1 MDELHGASLHSNPLE
16 KGSPSALFS
25 HAECVYTLFMQLRL
39 LLVVF
44 GVLFPSVS
52 NAADSSPRELLTALN
67 ALAIDSEHVY
77 TVSTKD
83 RVELRKADTVLA
95 FQDGKIAFFQSFE
108 GRVTGFVFSGV
119 GHVVALPRDPVEKQQ
134 VARFLGAPVLDEQFL
149 SAYVRFTDSTEEE
162 LLHELERAGL
172 APAVDEQFAA
182 LWGNSLDRLNPSHSL
197 RILIEKYSNP
207 PAPFFHAGIDGVLT
221 GPLDILLDGMQNDNF
236 SLGQPR
242 TIGKTT
248 YYDLWSCNR
257 MPGSTPF
264 SMNIDAIRYRIDT
277 TIHPDNSLEASASI
291 EFRAAAGSQQ
301 FLGVQ
306 LSRAL
311 KISAVTGDGGEA
323 LPFFQN
329 EGLTQQEINSRGQ
342 DSLIVF
348 LPKPP
353 AQGGT
358 FTLHFRY
365 SGNVIEDAGN
375 SVLFVGARESW
386 YPHYGDTA
394 EFAFYDLTFHWPKR
408 LRLVATGTKSAE
420 REEGDSRVATWKTEI
435 PVPEAGF
442 NLGEYASSSLSSENR
457 TIEVYANRQLEE
469 FLRARLSATPPP
481 EDASRYPSTMRPQLG
496 NDLPS
501 LPPSPASF
509 LKQLAREID
518 SSIRFYEL
526 YSGPFPFRNLGVSQI
541 PGAFGQG
548 WPGLLYLST
557 FSYLTDEAQYRA
569 GLSTT
574 GRAFFTD
581 LVPFHEVAH
590 QWWGNVVGWSS
601 YEDQWID
608 EAIAEYLALEFAD
621 SQKNQDHPLNT
632 WLAHYRKRLTTKME
646 GEDRVPAD
654 IGPVIAGRRLI
665 SSRSPDAYS
674 VVVYA
679 KGAWIMHMLRE
690 MLRQPGAASGKDP
703 DARFIALLHTL
714 VSKYARKALTTA
726 DLEREV
732 EAVMTP
738 RMALEGGHSMEW
750 FFDEYVRGTGIP
762 HYKVQFTSHSSEK
775 GFQIRGKLLQDGVP
789 RSFIAPVPIYAT
801 TTPGRTIF
809 LGTVIATGDETNF
822 TFTSAVQPHK
832 LLIDPHMTLLCIP
845 E

>member
-1 MDELHGASLHSNPLE
+1 MR
-16 KGSPSALFS
+16 
-25 HAECVYTLFMQLRL
+25 LRL

-44 GVLFPSVS
+44 GVLFPSLCV
-52 NAADSSPRELLTALN
+52 AADSSPRELLAALN
-67 ALAIDSEHVY
+67 ALAIDSQHVY
-77 TVSTKD
+77 TVTAKD
-83 RVELRKADTVLA
+83 RVELRKSDTVLA

-108 GRVTGFVFSGV
+108 GRVTGFVFSGI
-119 GHVVALPRDPVEKQQ
+119 GHIVALPRDPVEKQQ

-149 SAYVRFTDSTEEE
+149 SAYVRFTDGTEQD
-162 LLHELERAGL
+162 LLHELQRAGL
-172 APAVDEQFAA
+172 TPAVDEQFAG
-182 LWGNSLDRLNPSHSL
+182 LWGANLDRLNPSHSL
-197 RILIEKYSNP
+197 RILVEKYSNP

-221 GPLDILLDGMQNDNF
+221 GPLDILVDNMQDENF

-242 TIGKTT
+242 TVGKVT
-248 YYDLWSCNR
+248 YYDVWSSYR
-257 MPGSTPF
+257 MPDSTGF
-264 SMNIDAIRYRIDT
+264 SMGMDAIRYTIDT
-277 TIHPDNSLEASASI
+277 TIHPDHSMEASASI
-291 EFRAAAGSQQ
+291 EFRAAAGAQQ

-311 KISAVTGDGGEA
+311 KITSITGDNGEA

-342 DSLIVF
+342 DSLLVF
-348 LPKPP
+348 FPRPP
-353 AQGGT
+353 APGKT
-358 FTLHFRY
+358 FTVHFHY

-386 YPHYGDTA
+386 YPHYGDSA

-420 REEGDSRVATWKTEI
+420 HEDGDWRVATWKTEI
-435 PVPEAGF
+435 PVPQAGF
-442 NLGEYASSSLSSENR
+442 NLGEYASSSLASENHA
-457 TIEVYANRQLEE
+457 IDVYANKQLEE
-469 FLRARLSATPPP
+469 FLRSRLAKPAYSD
-481 EDASRYPSTMRPQLG
+481 DASRHTSIAHPQMG
-496 NDLPS
+496 DDLPV
-501 LPPSPASF
+501 LPPSPAGL

-518 SSIRFYEL
+518 SSIHFYET

-557 FSYLTDEAQYRA
+557 FSFLPDEAQYRA
-569 GLSTT
+569 GLSST

-581 LVPFHEVAH
+581 VVPFHEVAH

-601 YEDQWID
+601 YQDQWID
-608 EAIAEYLALEFAD
+608 EAISEYLALQFAD
-621 SQKNQDHPLNT
+621 SQKNQDHPLNS
-632 WLAHYRKRLTTKME
+632 WLTHYRKRLTTKAE
-646 GEDRVPAD
+646 GEDRIPAE

-665 SSRSPDAYS
+665 SSRSPDAYN
-674 VVVYA
+674 VVIYA
-679 KGAWIMHMLRE
+679 KGTWILHMLRE
-690 MLRQPGAASGKDP
+690 MLRQPAANGKDP
-703 DARFIALLHTL
+703 DARFMGLLHTL

-726 DLEREV
+726 DLQREV
-732 EAVMTP
+732 ESVMTP

-762 HYKVQFTSHSSEK
+762 HYKVQFTSRSSEK
-775 GFQIRGKLLQDGVP
+775 GFQIRGKLMQDGVP

-801 TTPGRTIF
+801 TAIPGRTIY
-809 LGTVIATGDETNF
+809 LGTVVATGEETTF
-822 TFTSAVQPHK
+822 TFISSVQPHK
-832 LLIDPHMTLLCIP
+832 LVIDPHMTLLCIP

>member
-1 MDELHGASLHSNPLE
+1 MR
-16 KGSPSALFS
+16 
-25 HAECVYTLFMQLRL
+25 LRL

-44 GVLFPSVS
+44 WCLFPSLCR
-52 NAADSSPRELLTALN
+52 AADSSPRELLTALN
-67 ALAIDSEHVY
+67 ALAIDSQHVY

-108 GRVTGFVFSGV
+108 GRITGFVFSGV

-149 SAYVRFTDSTEEE
+149 SAYVRFTDGTDQE
-162 LLHELERAGL
+162 LLRELQRAGL
-172 APAVDEQFAA
+172 TPAVDEQFAS
-182 LWGNSLDRLNPSHSL
+182 LWWASLDHLNPSHSL

-207 PAPFFHAGIDGVLT
+207 PAAFFHAGIDGVLT
-221 GPLDILLDGMQNDNF
+221 GPLDILLDGMQNENF
-236 SLGQPR
+236 TLGQPR
-242 TIGKTT
+242 TVGKAT
-248 YYDLWSCNR
+248 YYDVWSSYR
-257 MPGSTPF
+257 MPDSVVFRMG
-264 SMNIDAIRYRIDT
+264 IDATHYRIDT
-277 TIHPDNSLEASASI
+277 AIHPDNSLEASASI
-291 EFRAAAGSQQ
+291 EFRASEGSQQ

-311 KISAVTGDGGEA
+311 KIAVVTGDDGEA

-342 DSLIVF
+342 DALIVF

-353 AQGGT
+353 APGST

-365 SGNVIEDAGN
+365 NGNVIEDAGN

-386 YPHYGDTA
+386 YPHYGDA
-394 EFAFYDLTFHWPKR
+394 SEFALYDLTFHWPKR
-408 LRLVATGTKSAE
+408 LRLVATGSKSAE
-420 REEGDSRVATWKTEI
+420 REEGDSRAATWKTEI

-442 NLGEYASSSLSSENR
+442 NLGEYASSSLPSENR
-457 TIEVYANRQLEE
+457 TIDVYANKQLEE
-469 FLRARLSATPPP
+469 ILRARLSAVTPP
-481 EDASRYPSTMRPQLG
+481 EDASRHTFISKPPMER
-496 NDLPS
+496 DLPA
-501 LPPSPASF
+501 LPPSPAGF

-541 PGAFGQG
+541 PGTFGQG

-557 FSYLTDEAQYRA
+557 YSFLPDEAQYRA
-569 GLSTT
+569 GLNPT

-581 LVPFHEVAH
+581 VVPFHEVAH

-608 EAIAEYLALEFAD
+608 ESISEYLAQLFAD
-621 SQKNQDHPLNT
+621 SQKNQDHSLNT
-632 WLAHYRKRLTTKME
+632 WLAHYRKRLTTKAE
-646 GEDRVPAD
+646 GEDRVPSD
-654 IGPVIAGRRLI
+654 IGPVIIGRRLI
-665 SSRSPDAYS
+665 SSRSPDAYN

-679 KGAWIMHMLRE
+679 KGTWIMHMLRE
-690 MLRQPGAASGKDP
+690 MLRQSNATNGKDP
-703 DARFIALLHTL
+703 DTRFIALLHTL

-726 DLEREV
+726 DLQREV

-738 RMALEGGHSMEW
+738 RMDLEGGRSMEW

-762 HYKVQFTSHSSEK
+762 HYKVQFTSRSSEK

-801 TTPGRTIF
+801 TTLGRTIL
-809 LGTVIATGDETNF
+809 LGTVVATGEETSF
-822 TFTSAVQPHK
+822 TFTSAAQPHK
-832 LLIDPHMTLLCIP
+832 LLIDPHMTLLCIQ

>member
-1 MDELHGASLHSNPLE
+1 MFPN
-16 KGSPSALFS
+16 
-25 HAECVYTLFMQLRL
+25 AECVYTLFMRLRL
-39 LLVVF
+39 LLVAF
-44 GVLFPSVS
+44 GVLFPSLCV
-52 NAADSSPRELLTALN
+52 AADSSPRELLTALN
-67 ALAIDSEHVY
+67 ALAIDSQHVY
-77 TVSTKD
+77 TVAAKD

-108 GRVTGFVFSGV
+108 GRITGFVFSGI

-149 SAYVRFTDSTEEE
+149 SAYVRFTDGTEQDLLRE
-162 LLHELERAGL
+162 LQRAGL

-182 LWGNSLDRLNPSHSL
+182 LWGANLDRLNPSHSL
-197 RILIEKYSNP
+197 RILFEKYSNP

-221 GPLDILLDGMQNDNF
+221 GPLDILVDNMQSENF

-242 TIGKTT
+242 TVDKLT
-248 YYDLWSCNR
+248 YYDVWSSYR
-257 MPGSTPF
+257 MPDSTSF
-264 SMNIDAIRYRIDT
+264 SLGMNAIRYTIDT
-277 TIHPDNSLEASASI
+277 TIHSDHSMEASASI
-291 EFRAAAGSQQ
+291 EFRAAAGAQQ

-311 KISAVTGDGGEA
+311 KITDVTGDNGEA
-323 LPFFQN
+323 LSFFQN

-353 AQGGT
+353 APGST
-358 FTLHFRY
+358 FTVHFHY

-375 SVLFVGARESW
+375 NVLFVGARESW
-386 YPHYGDTA
+386 YPHYGDAA

-408 LRLVATGTKSAE
+408 LRLVATGTKSVE
-420 REEGDSRVATWKTEI
+420 HEDGDWRIATWKTEI
-435 PVPEAGF
+435 PVPQAGF
-442 NLGEYASSSLSSENR
+442 NLGEYASSSLASENHA
-457 TIEVYANRQLEE
+457 IEVYANKQLEE
-469 FLRARLSATPPP
+469 FLRSRLSKPAYSD
-481 EDASRYPSTMRPQLG
+481 DASRHTSIVRPQMG
-496 NDLPS
+496 DDMPV

-518 SSIRFYEL
+518 SSIHFYEI

-557 FSYLTDEAQYRA
+557 LSFLPDEAQYRA
-569 GLSTT
+569 GLSST

-581 LVPFHEVAH
+581 VVPFHEVAH

-601 YEDQWID
+601 YRDQWID
-608 EAIAEYLALEFAD
+608 EAISEYLALQFAD
-621 SQKNQDHPLNT
+621 SQKNQDHPLNS
-632 WLAHYRKRLTTKME
+632 WLTHYRKRLTTKAE
-646 GEDRVPAD
+646 GEDRIPAE

-665 SSRSPDAYS
+665 SSRSPDAYN

-679 KGAWIMHMLRE
+679 KGTWILHMLRE
-690 MLRQPGAASGKDP
+690 MLRQPAANGKDP
-703 DARFIALLHTL
+703 DARFIGLLHTL

-726 DLEREV
+726 DLQREV
-732 EAVMTP
+732 ESVMTP

-762 HYKVQFTSHSSEK
+762 RYKVQFTSRSGEK
-775 GFQIRGKLLQDGVP
+775 GFQVRGKLMQEGVP

-801 TTPGRTIF
+801 TAIPGRTIY
-809 LGTVIATGDETNF
+809 LGTVVATGEETTFNF
-822 TFTSAVQPHK
+822 TSSVQPRK
-832 LLIDPHMTLLCIP
+832 LVIDPHMTLLCIP

>member
-1 MDELHGASLHSNPLE
+1 MRLH
-16 KGSPSALFS
+16 
-25 HAECVYTLFMQLRL
+25 L

-44 GVLFPSVS
+44 GCLFPSFCS
-52 NAADSSPRELLTALN
+52 AADSSPHELLTALN
-67 ALAIDSEHVY
+67 ALAIDSQHVY

-108 GRVTGFVFSGV
+108 GRITGFVFSGV

-149 SAYVRFTDSTEEE
+149 SAYVRFTDGTDQDLLRE
-162 LLHELERAGL
+162 LQRAGL
-172 APAVDEQFAA
+172 TPAVDEQFAS
-182 LWGNSLDRLNPSHSL
+182 LWRANLDRLNPSHSL

-221 GPLDILLDGMQNDNF
+221 GPLDILLDRMQNDNF

-242 TIGKTT
+242 TVGKAT
-248 YYDLWSCNR
+248 YYDVWSSYR
-257 MPGSTPF
+257 MADSPEF
-264 SMNIDAIRYRIDT
+264 RMDIDAIHYRIDT
-277 TIHPDNSLEASASI
+277 TIHPDNSLQASASI

-311 KISAVTGDGGEA
+311 KITAVTGDDGEA

-342 DSLIVF
+342 DTLIVF
-348 LPKPP
+348 LSKPP
-353 AQGGT
+353 APGST

-386 YPHYGDTA
+386 YPHYGDAA

-408 LRLVATGTKSAE
+408 LRLVATGTKSTE

-457 TIEVYANRQLEE
+457 TIDVYANKQLEE
-469 FLRARLSATPPP
+469 FLRSRLSAPTPQ
-481 EDASRYPSTMRPQLG
+481 EDASRHPYISKPPLDREMPV
-496 NDLPS
+496 
-501 LPPSPASF
+501 LPPSPAAF

-541 PGAFGQG
+541 PGGFGQG

-557 FSYLTDEAQYRA
+557 FSFLPDEAQSRA
-569 GLSTT
+569 GLSST

-581 LVPFHEVAH
+581 VVPFHEVAH

-608 EAIAEYLALEFAD
+608 EAIAEYLALQFAD
-621 SQKNQDHPLNT
+621 SKKTQDHPLNT
-632 WLAHYRKRLTTKME
+632 WLAHYRKRLTTKAE

-654 IGPVIAGRRLI
+654 IGPVIIGRRLI

-679 KGAWIMHMLRE
+679 KGTWIMHMLRE
-690 MLRQPGAASGKDP
+690 MLRQPGAVNGKDP
-703 DARFIALLHTL
+703 DARFIGLLHTL

-726 DLEREV
+726 DLQREV

-738 RMALEGGHSMEW
+738 RMDLEGGRSMEW

-775 GFQIRGKLLQDGVP
+775 GFQIRGKLTQNGVP

-801 TTPGRTIF
+801 AIPGRTIF
-809 LGTVIATGDETNF
+809 LGTVVATGEETSF
-822 TFTSAVQPHK
+822 TFTSAIHPHK
-832 LLIDPHMTLLCIP
+832 LLIDPHMTLLCLP

>member
-1 MDELHGASLHSNPLE
+1 MR
-16 KGSPSALFS
+16 
-25 HAECVYTLFMQLRL
+25 LRL
-39 LLVVF
+39 LLVVL
-44 GVLFPSVS
+44 GCLFPSIC

-67 ALAIDSEHVY
+67 ALAIDSQHVY

-108 GRVTGFVFSGV
+108 GRITGFVFSGV

-149 SAYVRFTDSTEEE
+149 SAYVRFTDGTDQDLLRE
-162 LLHELERAGL
+162 LQRAGL
-172 APAVDEQFAA
+172 APAVDEQFAS
-182 LWGNSLDRLNPSHSL
+182 LWWASLDRLNPSHSL
-197 RILIEKYSNP
+197 RILVDKCSNP
-207 PAPFFHAGIDGVLT
+207 AAPFFHAGLDGVLT
-221 GPLDILLDGMQNDNF
+221 GPLDILLDDMQNDNF

-242 TIGKTT
+242 TVGKAT
-248 YYDLWSCNR
+248 YYDVWSSYQV
-257 MPGSTPF
+257 PGSTPF
-264 SMNIDAIRYRIDT
+264 SISIDAIRYTIDT
-277 TIHPDNSLEASASI
+277 TIHTDNSLEASASV
-291 EFRAAAGSQQ
+291 EFRAAGSQQ

-311 KISAVTGDGGEA
+311 KITAVTDDAGDA

-329 EGLTQQEINSRGQ
+329 EGLTQEEINSRGQ

-353 AQGGT
+353 APGST
-358 FTLHFRY
+358 FKLHCRY

-386 YPHYGDTA
+386 YPHYGDA
-394 EFAFYDLTFHWPKR
+394 SEFAFYDLTFHWPKR

-420 REEGDSRVATWKTEI
+420 REEGDWRVATWRTEI

-457 TIEVYANRQLEE
+457 TIDVYANKQLEE
-469 FLRARLSATPPP
+469 FLRSRLTAPTPS
-481 EDASRYPSTMRPQLG
+481 EDSGRHSSIMRPKIG
-496 NDLPS
+496 DDIPA
-501 LPPSPASF
+501 LPPSPAAF

-541 PGAFGQG
+541 PGGFGQG

-557 FSYLTDEAQYRA
+557 FSYLPDEAQYRA
-569 GLSTT
+569 GLGPT
-574 GRAFFTD
+574 GRAFFSEV
-581 LVPFHEVAH
+581 VPFHEVAH

-601 YEDQWID
+601 YRDQWID
-608 EAIAEYLALEFAD
+608 EAMAEYLALQFAD
-621 SQKNQDHPLNT
+621 SQKSQEHPLNT
-632 WLAHYRKRLTTKME
+632 WLAHYRKRLITKAE
-646 GEDRVPAD
+646 GEDRAPVD

-679 KGAWIMHMLRE
+679 KGAWIMHMLHE
-690 MLRQPGAASGKDP
+690 MLRQPAANGKDP
-703 DARFIALLHTL
+703 DARFIRLLHTL

-726 DLEREV
+726 DLQREV

-738 RMALEGGHSMEW
+738 RMDLEGGRSMEW

-762 HYKVQFTSHSSEK
+762 HYKVQFTSRNTEK

-789 RSFIAPVPIYAT
+789 RSFIAPVPIYAST
-801 TTPGRTIF
+801 TLGRTIF
-809 LGTVIATGDETNF
+809 LGTVVATGDETNF
-822 TFTSAVQPHK
+822 TFTSAAQPHK

>member
-1 MDELHGASLHSNPLE
+1 LSH
-16 KGSPSALFS
+16 
-25 HAECVYTLFMQLRL
+25 HAECVYTLFMRLRL
-39 LLVVF
+39 LLVVL
-44 GVLFPSVS
+44 GCLFPSIC

-67 ALAIDSEHVY
+67 ALAIDSQHVY

-108 GRVTGFVFSGV
+108 GRITGFVFSGV

-149 SAYVRFTDSTEEE
+149 SAYVRFTDGTDQDLLRE
-162 LLHELERAGL
+162 LQRAGL
-172 APAVDEQFAA
+172 APAVDEQFAS
-182 LWGNSLDRLNPSHSL
+182 LWWASLDRLNPSHSL
-197 RILIEKYSNP
+197 RILVDKYSNP
-207 PAPFFHAGIDGVLT
+207 AAPFFHAGLDGVLT
-221 GPLDILLDGMQNDNF
+221 GPLDILLDDMQNDNF

-242 TIGKTT
+242 TVGKTT
-248 YYDLWSCNR
+248 YYDVWSSYQI
-257 MPGSTPF
+257 PGSTSF
-264 SMNIDAIRYRIDT
+264 SMGIDAIRYNLDT
-277 TIHPDNSLEASASI
+277 TIHLDNSLEASASV

-311 KISAVTGDGGEA
+311 KITVVTDDGGEA
-323 LPFFQN
+323 LSFFQN
-329 EGLTQQEINSRGQ
+329 EGLTQEEINSRGQ

-353 AQGGT
+353 APGST
-358 FTLHFRY
+358 FKLHFRY
-365 SGNVIEDAGN
+365 TGNVIEDAGN

-386 YPHYGDTA
+386 YPHYGDA
-394 EFAFYDLTFHWPKR
+394 SEFAFYDLTFHWPKR
-408 LRLVATGTKSAE
+408 LRLVATGTKSPE
-420 REEGDSRVATWKTEI
+420 REEGDWRVATWKTEI

-457 TIEVYANRQLEE
+457 TIDVYANKQLEE
-469 FLRARLSATPPP
+469 FLRSRLTAPTPS
-481 EDASRYPSTMRPQLG
+481 EDSSRHSSIMRPKMG
-496 NDLPS
+496 DDIPAI
-501 LPPSPASF
+501 PPNPAAF

-518 SSIRFYEL
+518 ASIRFYEL

-557 FSYLTDEAQYRA
+557 FSYLPDEAQYRA
-569 GLSTT
+569 GLGPT
-574 GRAFFTD
+574 GRAFFSD
-581 LVPFHEVAH
+581 VVPFHEVAH

-601 YEDQWID
+601 YRDQWID
-608 EAIAEYLALEFAD
+608 EAMAEYLALQFAD
-621 SQKNQDHPLNT
+621 SQKSQEHPLNT
-632 WLAHYRKRLTTKME
+632 WLAHYRKRLITKAE
-646 GEDRVPAD
+646 GEDRAPAD

-665 SSRSPDAYS
+665 SSRSPDAYN

-679 KGAWIMHMLRE
+679 KGAWVMHMLHE
-690 MLRQPGAASGKDP
+690 MLRQPAANGKDP
-703 DARFIALLHTL
+703 DARFIRLLHTL

-726 DLEREV
+726 DLQREV

-738 RMALEGGHSMEW
+738 RMDLEGGRSMEW

-762 HYKVQFTSHSSEK
+762 HYKVQFTSRKTEN

-789 RSFIAPVPIYAT
+789 RSFIAPVPLYT
-801 TTPGRTIF
+801 TTTLGRTIF
-809 LGTVIATGDETNF
+809 LGTVVATGEETNF
-822 TFTSAVQPHK
+822 TFTSAAQPHK
-832 LLIDPHMTLLCIP
+832 LLIDPHMTLLCIA

>member
-1 MDELHGASLHSNPLE
+1 M
-16 KGSPSALFS
+16 
-25 HAECVYTLFMQLRL
+25 RL
-39 LLVVF
+39 SFLLAVF
-44 GVLFPSVS
+44 GVLLPSIC

-67 ALAIDSEHVY
+67 ALAVDSQHVY

-108 GRVTGFVFSGV
+108 GRITGFVFSGI

-149 SAYVRFTDSTEEE
+149 SAYVRFTDGTDQD
-162 LLHELERAGL
+162 LLREFQRAGVT
-172 APAVDEQFAA
+172 PAVDEQFAS
-182 LWGNSLDRLNPSHSL
+182 LWWTSLDRLNPSHSL
-197 RILIEKYSNP
+197 RILVEKYSNP
-207 PAPFFHAGIDGVLT
+207 PAPFFHAGIDGVVT
-221 GPLDILLDGMQNDNF
+221 GPLDILLDDMQNENF

-242 TIGKTT
+242 AVGKTT
-248 YYDLWSCNR
+248 YYDVWSSYR
-257 MPGSTPF
+257 VPGSPSF
-264 SMNIDAIRYRIDT
+264 SMGFDAIRYSIDT

-291 EFRAAAGSQQ
+291 EFRAAVSQQ

-311 KISAVTGDGGEA
+311 KITAVTGDDGEA

-329 EGLTQQEINSRGQ
+329 EGLTQQEIDSRGQ

-348 LPKPP
+348 LSKPP
-353 AQGGT
+353 APGST
-358 FTLHFRY
+358 FKLHFRY

-386 YPHYGDTA
+386 YPHYGDAA

-408 LRLVATGTKSAE
+408 LRLVATGNKSTE
-420 REEGDSRVATWKTEI
+420 REEGDLRAATWKTEI

-442 NLGEYASSSLSSENR
+442 NLGEYASTSLPSENR
-457 TIEVYANRQLEE
+457 TIDVYANKQLEE
-469 FLRARLSATPPP
+469 YLRSRLSTPTPP
-481 EDASRYPSTMRPQLG
+481 EIASRHSSMTRPQLG
-496 NDLPS
+496 EDIPA
-501 LPPSPASF
+501 LPPSPAAF
-509 LKQLAREID
+509 LKQLARAID

-526 YSGPFPFRNLGVSQI
+526 YAGPFPFRNLGVSQI

-557 FSYLTDEAQYRA
+557 FSFLPDEAQYRA
-569 GLSTT
+569 GLSPT
-574 GRAFFTD
+574 GRAFFSD
-581 LVPFHEVAH
+581 VVPFHEVAH

-601 YEDQWID
+601 YQDQWID
-608 EAIAEYLALEFAD
+608 EAIAEYLALQFAD

-632 WLAHYRKRLTTKME
+632 WLTHYRKRLTTKAE

-679 KGAWIMHMLRE
+679 KGVWIMHMLRE
-690 MLRQPGAASGKDP
+690 MLRQPAANGKDP
-703 DARFIALLHTL
+703 DARFISLFHTL

-726 DLEREV
+726 DLQREV

-738 RMALEGGHSMEW
+738 RMDLEGGRSMEW

-762 HYKVQFTSHSSEK
+762 HYKVQFTSRNTEK
-775 GFQIRGKLLQDGVP
+775 GFQIRGKLMQDGVP
-789 RSFIAPVPIYAT
+789 RSFIAPVPIFAT
-801 TTPGRTIF
+801 TTLGRTVF
-809 LGTVIATGDETNF
+809 LGTVVATGEETSF
-822 TFTSAVQPHK
+822 TFTSAAQPHK
-832 LLIDPHMTLLCIP
+832 LQIDPHMTLLCIT

>member
-1 MDELHGASLHSNPLE
+1 M
-16 KGSPSALFS
+16 
-25 HAECVYTLFMQLRL
+25 RL
-39 LLVVF
+39 SFLLAVF
-44 GVLFPSVS
+44 GVLLPSIC

-67 ALAIDSEHVY
+67 ALAVDSQHVY

-108 GRVTGFVFSGV
+108 GRITGFVFSGI

-149 SAYVRFTDSTEEE
+149 SAYVRFTDGTDQD
-162 LLHELERAGL
+162 LLREFQRAGVT
-172 APAVDEQFAA
+172 PAVDEQFAS
-182 LWGNSLDRLNPSHSL
+182 LWWTSLDRLNPSHSL
-197 RILIEKYSNP
+197 RILVEKYSNP
-207 PAPFFHAGIDGVLT
+207 PAPFFHAGIDGVVT
-221 GPLDILLDGMQNDNF
+221 GPLDILLDDMQNENF

-242 TIGKTT
+242 AVGKTT
-248 YYDLWSCNR
+248 YYDVWSSYR
-257 MPGSTPF
+257 VPGSPSF
-264 SMNIDAIRYRIDT
+264 SMGFDAIRYSIDT

-291 EFRAAAGSQQ
+291 EFRAAVSQQ

-311 KISAVTGDGGEA
+311 KITAVTGDDGEA

-329 EGLTQQEINSRGQ
+329 EGLTQQEIDSRGQ

-348 LPKPP
+348 LSKPP
-353 AQGGT
+353 APGST
-358 FTLHFRY
+358 FKLHFRY

-386 YPHYGDTA
+386 YPHYGDAA

-408 LRLVATGTKSAE
+408 LRLVATGNKSTE
-420 REEGDSRVATWKTEI
+420 REEGDLRAATWKTEI

-442 NLGEYASSSLSSENR
+442 NLGEYASTSLPSENR
-457 TIEVYANRQLEE
+457 TIDVYANKQLEE
-469 FLRARLSATPPP
+469 YLRSRLSTPTPP
-481 EDASRYPSTMRPQLG
+481 EIASRHSSMTRPQLG
-496 NDLPS
+496 EDIPA
-501 LPPSPASF
+501 LPPSPAAF
-509 LKQLAREID
+509 LKQLARAID

-557 FSYLTDEAQYRA
+557 FSFLPDEAQYRA
-569 GLSTT
+569 GLSPT
-574 GRAFFTD
+574 GRAFFSD
-581 LVPFHEVAH
+581 VVPFHEVAH

-601 YEDQWID
+601 YQDQWID
-608 EAIAEYLALEFAD
+608 EAIAEYLALQFAD

-632 WLAHYRKRLTTKME
+632 WLTHYRKRLTTKAE

-679 KGAWIMHMLRE
+679 KGVWIMHMLRE
-690 MLRQPGAASGKDP
+690 MLRQPAANGKDP
-703 DARFIALLHTL
+703 DARFIRLFHTL
-714 VSKYARKALTTA
+714 VLKYARKALTTA
-726 DLEREV
+726 DLQREV

-738 RMALEGGHSMEW
+738 RMDLEGGRSMEW

-762 HYKVQFTSHSSEK
+762 HYKVQFTSRNTEK
-775 GFQIRGKLLQDGVP
+775 GFQIRGKLMQDGVP
-789 RSFIAPVPIYAT
+789 RSFIAPVPIFAT
-801 TTPGRTIF
+801 TTLGRTVF
-809 LGTVIATGDETNF
+809 LGTVVATGEETSF
-822 TFTSAVQPHK
+822 TFTSAAQPHK
-832 LLIDPHMTLLCIP
+832 LQIDPHMTLLCIT

>member
-1 MDELHGASLHSNPLE
+1 MR
-16 KGSPSALFS
+16 
-25 HAECVYTLFMQLRL
+25 LRL
-39 LLVVF
+39 LLVVL
-44 GVLFPSVS
+44 GCLFPSIC

-67 ALAIDSEHVY
+67 ALAIDSQHVY

-108 GRVTGFVFSGV
+108 GRITGFVFSGV

-149 SAYVRFTDSTEEE
+149 SAYVRFTDGTDQDLLRE
-162 LLHELERAGL
+162 LQRAGL
-172 APAVDEQFAA
+172 APAVDEQFAS
-182 LWGNSLDRLNPSHSL
+182 LWWASLDRLNPSHSL
-197 RILIEKYSNP
+197 RILVDKYSNP
-207 PAPFFHAGIDGVLT
+207 AAPFFHAGLDGVLT
-221 GPLDILLDGMQNDNF
+221 GPLDILLDDMQNDNF

-242 TIGKTT
+242 TVGKAT
-248 YYDLWSCNR
+248 YYDVWSSYQI
-257 MPGSTPF
+257 PGSTPF
-264 SMNIDAIRYRIDT
+264 SMGIDAIRYNLDT
-277 TIHPDNSLEASASI
+277 TIHLDNSLEASASV

-311 KISAVTGDGGEA
+311 KITAVTDDGGDT

-329 EGLTQQEINSRGQ
+329 EGLTQEEINSRGQ

-353 AQGGT
+353 APGST
-358 FTLHFRY
+358 FKLHFRY
-365 SGNVIEDAGN
+365 TGNVIEDAGN

-386 YPHYGDTA
+386 YPHYGDA
-394 EFAFYDLTFHWPKR
+394 SEFAFYDLTFHWPKR

-420 REEGDSRVATWKTEI
+420 REEGDWRVATWKTEI

-457 TIEVYANRQLEE
+457 TIDVYANKQLEE
-469 FLRARLSATPPP
+469 FLRSRLTAPTPS
-481 EDASRYPSTMRPQLG
+481 EDASRHSSIMRPKMG
-496 NDLPS
+496 DDIPT
-501 LPPSPASF
+501 LPPNPAAF

-557 FSYLTDEAQYRA
+557 FSYLPDEAQYRA
-569 GLSTT
+569 GLGPT
-574 GRAFFTD
+574 GRAFFSD
-581 LVPFHEVAH
+581 VVPFHEVAH

-601 YEDQWID
+601 YRDQWID
-608 EAIAEYLALEFAD
+608 EAMAEYLALQFAD
-621 SQKNQDHPLNT
+621 SQKSQEHPLNT
-632 WLAHYRKRLTTKME
+632 WLAHYRKRLITKAE
-646 GEDRVPAD
+646 GEDRAPAD

-665 SSRSPDAYS
+665 SSRSPDAYN

-679 KGAWIMHMLRE
+679 KGAWVMHMLHE
-690 MLRQPGAASGKDP
+690 MLRQPAANGKDP
-703 DARFIALLHTL
+703 DARFIRLLHTL

-726 DLEREV
+726 DLQREV

-738 RMALEGGHSMEW
+738 RMDLEGGRSMEW

-762 HYKVQFTSHSSEK
+762 HYKVQFTSRNTEK
-775 GFQIRGKLLQDGVP
+775 GFQIRGKLLQGGVP
-789 RSFIAPVPIYAT
+789 RSFIAPVPLYT
-801 TTPGRTIF
+801 TTTLGRTIF
-809 LGTVIATGDETNF
+809 LGTVVATGEETNF
-822 TFTSAVQPHK
+822 TFTSAAQPHK
-832 LLIDPHMTLLCIP
+832 LLIDPHMTLLCIA

>member
-1 MDELHGASLHSNPLE
+1 M
-16 KGSPSALFS
+16 
-25 HAECVYTLFMQLRL
+25 RL
-39 LLVVF
+39 SFLLAVF
-44 GVLFPSVS
+44 GVLLPSIC

-67 ALAIDSEHVY
+67 ALAVDSQHVY

-108 GRVTGFVFSGV
+108 GRITGFVFSGI

-149 SAYVRFTDSTEEE
+149 SAYVRFTDGTDQD
-162 LLHELERAGL
+162 LLREFQRAGVT
-172 APAVDEQFAA
+172 PAVDEQFAS
-182 LWGNSLDRLNPSHSL
+182 LWWTSLDRLNPSHSL
-197 RILIEKYSNP
+197 RILVEKYSNP
-207 PAPFFHAGIDGVLT
+207 PAPFFHAGIDGVVT
-221 GPLDILLDGMQNDNF
+221 GPLDILLDDMQNENF

-242 TIGKTT
+242 AVGKTT
-248 YYDLWSCNR
+248 YYDVWSSYR
-257 MPGSTPF
+257 VPGSPSF
-264 SMNIDAIRYRIDT
+264 SMGFDAIRYSIDT

-291 EFRAAAGSQQ
+291 EFRAAVSQQ

-311 KISAVTGDGGEA
+311 KITAVTGDDGEA

-329 EGLTQQEINSRGQ
+329 EGLTQQEIDSRGQ

-348 LPKPP
+348 LSKPP
-353 AQGGT
+353 APGST
-358 FTLHFRY
+358 FKLHFRY
-365 SGNVIEDAGN
+365 GGNVIEDAGN

-386 YPHYGDTA
+386 YPHYGDAA

-408 LRLVATGTKSAE
+408 LRLVATGNKSTE
-420 REEGDSRVATWKTEI
+420 REEGDLRAATWKTEI

-442 NLGEYASSSLSSENR
+442 NLGEYASTSLPSENR
-457 TIEVYANRQLEE
+457 TIDVYANKQLEE
-469 FLRARLSATPPP
+469 YLRSRLSTPTPP
-481 EDASRYPSTMRPQLG
+481 EIASRHSSMTRPQLG
-496 NDLPS
+496 EDIPA
-501 LPPSPASF
+501 LPPSPAAF
-509 LKQLAREID
+509 LKQLARAID

-526 YSGPFPFRNLGVSQI
+526 YAGPFPFRNLGVSQI

-557 FSYLTDEAQYRA
+557 FSFLPDEAQYRA
-569 GLSTT
+569 GLSPT
-574 GRAFFTD
+574 GRAFFSD
-581 LVPFHEVAH
+581 VVPFHEVAH

-601 YEDQWID
+601 YQDQWID
-608 EAIAEYLALEFAD
+608 EAIAEYLALQFAD

-632 WLAHYRKRLTTKME
+632 WLTHYRKRLTTKAE

-679 KGAWIMHMLRE
+679 KGVWIMHMLRE
-690 MLRQPGAASGKDP
+690 MLRQPAANGKDP
-703 DARFIALLHTL
+703 DARFIRLFHTL
-714 VSKYARKALTTA
+714 VLKYARKALTTA
-726 DLEREV
+726 DLQREV

-738 RMALEGGHSMEW
+738 RMDLEGGRSMEW

-762 HYKVQFTSHSSEK
+762 HYKVQFTSRNTEK
-775 GFQIRGKLLQDGVP
+775 GFQIRGRLMQDGVP
-789 RSFIAPVPIYAT
+789 RSFIAPVPIFAT
-801 TTPGRTIF
+801 TTLGRTVF
-809 LGTVIATGDETNF
+809 LGTVVATGEETSF
-822 TFTSAVQPHK
+822 TFTSALQPHK
-832 LLIDPHMTLLCIP
+832 LLIDPHMTLLCIT

>member
-1 MDELHGASLHSNPLE
+1 MRP
-16 KGSPSALFS
+16 
-25 HAECVYTLFMQLRL
+25 RL
-39 LLVVF
+39 LLAVLAC
-44 GVLFPSVS
+44 LFPCICS
-52 NAADSSPRELLTALN
+52 AADSSPRELLAALN
-67 ALAIDSEHVY
+67 ALTIDSQHVY

-95 FQDGKIAFFQSFE
+95 FQDGKIAFFQTFE
-108 GRVTGFVFSGV
+108 GRITGFVFSGV

-149 SAYVRFTDSTEEE
+149 SAYVRFTDGTEEE
-162 LLHELERAGL
+162 LLHELQRAGL
-172 APAVDEQFAA
+172 TPAVDEQFTS
-182 LWGNSLDRLNPSHSL
+182 LWGTNLNRLNPSHSL

-221 GPLDILLDGMQNDNF
+221 GPLDILLDGMLYDNF
-236 SLGQPR
+236 NLGQPR
-242 TIGKTT
+242 TVGKTT
-248 YYDLWSCNR
+248 YYDVWNLYR
-257 MPGSTPF
+257 MPGSISF
-264 SMNIDAIRYRIDT
+264 SMGIDAVHYRIDT
-277 TIHPDNSLEASASI
+277 TIHPSNSLEASASI
-291 EFRAAAGSQQ
+291 EFRATSGSQQ
-301 FLGVQ
+301 FLSVQ

-311 KISAVTGDGGEA
+311 KISAITGDNGEA

-342 DSLIVF
+342 DTLIVF
-348 LPKPP
+348 LPKRP
-353 AQGGT
+353 APAST

-386 YPHYGDTA
+386 YPHFGDA
-394 EFAFYDLTFHWPKR
+394 SEFALYDLTFRWPKR

-420 REEGDSRVATWKTEI
+420 REEGDLRVATWKTDI

-442 NLGEYASSSLSSENR
+442 NLGEYASSSLPSENR
-457 TIEVYANRQLEE
+457 TIDVYANKQLEE
-469 FLRARLSATPPP
+469 FLRSRLSAPAPQ
-481 EDASRYPSTMRPQLG
+481 EDASRHSSIARPPL
-496 NDLPS
+496 DMDIPT
-501 LPPSPASF
+501 LPPSPAGF

-518 SSIRFYEL
+518 SSIRFYEI

-557 FSYLTDEAQYRA
+557 FSFLPDEAQYRA
-569 GLSTT
+569 GLNTT

-581 LVPFHEVAH
+581 IVPFHEVAH

-601 YEDQWID
+601 YQDQWID
-608 EAIAEYLALEFAD
+608 EGIAEYLALLFAD
-621 SQKNQDHPLNT
+621 SKKNQDHPLNA
-632 WLAHYRKRLTTKME
+632 WLAHYRKRLTTKAE
-646 GEDRVPAD
+646 GEDRAPAD
-654 IGPVIAGRRLI
+654 IGPVIIGRRLI

-679 KGAWIMHMLRE
+679 KGTWIMHMLRE
-690 MLRQPGAASGKDP
+690 MLRQPSAANGKDP
-703 DARFIALLHTL
+703 DARFIGLLHTL
-714 VSKYARKALTTA
+714 VLKYARKALTTA
-726 DLEREV
+726 DLQREV
-732 EAVMTP
+732 EAIMTP

-762 HYKVQFTSHSSEK
+762 HYKVQFTSRPGEK

-789 RSFIAPVPIYAT
+789 RSFIAPVPIYAAT
-801 TTPGRTIF
+801 GLGRTIF
-809 LGTVIATGDETNF
+809 LGTVVATGEETNF
-822 TFTSAVQPHK
+822 TFTSADQPRK
-832 LLIDPHMTLLCIP
+832 LLIDPHMTLLCVL

>member
-1 MDELHGASLHSNPLE
+1 MR
-16 KGSPSALFS
+16 
-25 HAECVYTLFMQLRL
+25 LRL

-44 GVLFPSVS
+44 GLLCPSLCR
-52 NAADSSPRELLTALN
+52 AADSSPRELLTALN
-67 ALAIDSEHVY
+67 ALAIDSQHVY

-108 GRVTGFVFSGV
+108 GRITGFVFSGV

-149 SAYVRFTDSTEEE
+149 SAYVRFTDGTDQE
-162 LLHELERAGL
+162 LLRELQRAGL
-172 APAVDEQFAA
+172 TPAVDEQFAS
-182 LWGNSLDRLNPSHSL
+182 LWWASLNRLNPSHSL
-197 RILIEKYSNP
+197 RVLIEKYSNP

-221 GPLDILLDGMQNDNF
+221 GPLDILLDGMQADNF

-242 TIGKTT
+242 AVGKAT
-248 YYDLWSCNR
+248 YYDVWSSYRTPDAVAFR
-257 MPGSTPF
+257 MG
-264 SMNIDAIRYRIDT
+264 IDAIHYRIDT
-277 TIHPDNSLEASASI
+277 TIHPDNSLEATAAI

-311 KISAVTGDGGEA
+311 KISAVTGDDGEA

-342 DSLIVF
+342 DALILF

-353 AQGGT
+353 APGST

-365 SGNVIEDAGN
+365 NGNVIEDAGN

-386 YPHYGDTA
+386 YPHYGDA
-394 EFAFYDLTFHWPKR
+394 SEFALYDLTFHWPKR
-408 LRLVATGTKSAE
+408 LRLVATGAKSSE
-420 REEGDSRVATWKTEI
+420 HEEGDSRVATWKTEI

-442 NLGEYASSSLSSENR
+442 NLGEYASSSLPSENR
-457 TIEVYANRQLEE
+457 TIEVYANKQLEE
-469 FLRARLSATPPP
+469 ILRARLSAPTPQ
-481 EDASRYPSTMRPQLG
+481 EDASRHTSISNSPLG
-496 NDLPS
+496 NDLPM
-501 LPPSPASF
+501 LPPSPAGF

-541 PGAFGQG
+541 PGTFGQG

-557 FSYLTDEAQYRA
+557 YSFLPGEAQYRA

-581 LVPFHEVAH
+581 VVPFHEVAH

-608 EAIAEYLALEFAD
+608 ESISEYLAQLFAD
-621 SQKNQDHPLNT
+621 SQKNQDHSLST
-632 WLAHYRKRLTTKME
+632 WLAHYRKRLTTKAE
-646 GEDRVPAD
+646 GEDRIPSDV
-654 IGPVIAGRRLI
+654 GPVIIGRRLI
-665 SSRSPDAYS
+665 SSRSPDAYN

-679 KGAWIMHMLRE
+679 KGTWIMHMLRE
-690 MLRQPGAASGKDP
+690 MLRQPGATNGKNP

-726 DLEREV
+726 DLQREV

-738 RMALEGGHSMEW
+738 RMDLEGGRSMEW

-762 HYKVQFTSHSSEK
+762 HYKVQFTSHRSEK
-775 GFQIRGKLLQDGVP
+775 GFQIRGKLLQEGVP
-789 RSFIAPVPIYAT
+789 RSFIAPVPVYAA

-809 LGTVIATGDETNF
+809 LGTVVATGEETSF
-822 TFTSAVQPHK
+822 TFTSAAQPHK
-832 LLIDPHMTLLCIP
+832 LQIDPHMTLLCVT

>member
-1 MDELHGASLHSNPLE
+1 MR
-16 KGSPSALFS
+16 
-25 HAECVYTLFMQLRL
+25 LRL
-39 LLVVF
+39 LLVVS
-44 GVLFPSVS
+44 GCLFPLVCS
-52 NAADSSPRELLTALN
+52 ATDSSPRELLTALN
-67 ALAIDSEHVY
+67 ALAIDSQHVY
-77 TVSTKD
+77 TVATKD

-149 SAYVRFTDSTEEE
+149 SAYVRFTDGTEQE
-162 LLHELERAGL
+162 LLRELQRAGL
-172 APAVDEQFAA
+172 TPSVDEQFAA
-182 LWGNSLDRLNPSHSL
+182 LWGTSLDRLNPSHSL
-197 RILIEKYSNP
+197 RILIEKYSKP

-221 GPLDILLDGMQNDNF
+221 GPLDILLDEMQNDNF

-242 TIGKTT
+242 TVAKTT
-248 YYDLWSCNR
+248 FYDVWSSYR
-257 MPGSTPF
+257 MPGTNNF
-264 SMNIDAIRYRIDT
+264 SMGLDAIRYVLDT
-277 TIHPDNSLEASASI
+277 TIHPDNSLEAAATI
-291 EFRAAAGSQQ
+291 EFRAAPGSQQ

-306 LSRAL
+306 LSRTL
-311 KISAVTGDGGEA
+311 KITAVTADNGDP
-323 LPFFQN
+323 LPYFQN
-329 EGLTQQEINSRGQ
+329 EGLTQQEINARGQ
-342 DSLIVF
+342 DALIVF
-348 LPKPP
+348 LPRPP
-353 AQGGT
+353 APRST
-358 FTLHFRY
+358 FKLHFQY

-375 SVLFVGARESW
+375 NVLFVGARESW

-420 REEGDSRVATWKTEI
+420 REEGDSRVATWKTEL

-457 TIEVYANRQLEE
+457 TIDVYANKQLEE
-469 FLRARLSATPPP
+469 YLRSRLSAPGPSPESSRHSSILRLPPDS
-481 EDASRYPSTMRPQLG
+481 E
-496 NDLPS
+496 LPA
-501 LPPSPASF
+501 LPPSPTGF

-518 SSIRFYEL
+518 SSIRFYEI
-526 YSGPFPFRNLGVSQI
+526 YSGPFPFRTLGVSQI

-557 FSYLTDEAQYRA
+557 FSFLPDEAQYRA
-569 GLSTT
+569 GLSPT

-581 LVPFHEVAH
+581 VVPFHEVAH

-601 YEDQWID
+601 YQDQWID
-608 EAIAEYLALEFAD
+608 EAISEYLALQFAD

-632 WLAHYRKRLTTKME
+632 WLTHYRKRLITKAE
-646 GEDRVPAD
+646 GEDRAPAN

-679 KGAWIMHMLRE
+679 KGTWIMHMLRE
-690 MLRQPGAASGKDP
+690 MLRQPAGASGKDP
-703 DARFIALLHTL
+703 DARFVGLLHTL

-726 DLEREV
+726 DLQREV

-762 HYKVQFTSHSSEK
+762 HYKIQFTSHGSEK

-801 TTPGRTIF
+801 TPIPGRTIY
-809 LGTVIATGDETNF
+809 LGTVTTTGDETNF
-822 TFTSAVQPHK
+822 TFTSAIQPHK

>member
-1 MDELHGASLHSNPLE
+1 MR
-16 KGSPSALFS
+16 
-25 HAECVYTLFMQLRL
+25 LRL
-39 LLVVF
+39 LLVVS
-44 GVLFPSVS
+44 GCLFPLLCS
-52 NAADSSPRELLTALN
+52 ATDSSPRELLTALN
-67 ALAIDSEHVY
+67 ALAIDSQHVY
-77 TVSTKD
+77 TVATKD

-149 SAYVRFTDSTEEE
+149 SAYVRFTDGTEQE
-162 LLHELERAGL
+162 LRRELERAGL
-172 APAVDEQFAA
+172 TPSVDEQFAA
-182 LWGNSLDRLNPSHSL
+182 LWGTSLDRLNPSHSL
-197 RILIEKYSNP
+197 RILIEKYSKP

-221 GPLDILLDGMQNDNF
+221 GPLDILLDEMQNDNF

-242 TIGKTT
+242 TVAKTT
-248 YYDLWSCNR
+248 FYDVWSSYR
-257 MPGSTPF
+257 MPGTNNF
-264 SMNIDAIRYRIDT
+264 SMGLDAIRYVLDT
-277 TIHPDNSLEASASI
+277 TIHPDNSLEAAAAI
-291 EFRAAAGSQQ
+291 EFRAAPGSQQ

-306 LSRAL
+306 LSRTL
-311 KISAVTGDGGEA
+311 KITAVTADNGDP
-323 LPFFQN
+323 LPYFQN
-329 EGLTQQEINSRGQ
+329 EGLTQQEINARGQ
-342 DSLIVF
+342 DALIVF
-348 LPKPP
+348 LPRPP
-353 AQGGT
+353 APGST
-358 FTLHFRY
+358 FKLHFQY

-375 SVLFVGARESW
+375 NVLFVGARESW

-420 REEGDSRVATWKTEI
+420 REEGDSRVATWKTEL

-457 TIEVYANRQLEE
+457 TIDVYANKQLEE
-469 FLRARLSATPPP
+469 YLRSRLSAPGPSPESSRHSSILRLPPDS
-481 EDASRYPSTMRPQLG
+481 E
-496 NDLPS
+496 LPA
-501 LPPSPASF
+501 LPPSPTGF

-518 SSIRFYEL
+518 SSIRFYEI
-526 YSGPFPFRNLGVSQI
+526 YSGPFPFRTLGVSQI

-557 FSYLTDEAQYRA
+557 FSFLPDEAQYRA
-569 GLSTT
+569 GLSPT

-581 LVPFHEVAH
+581 VVPFHEVAH

-601 YEDQWID
+601 YQDQWID
-608 EAIAEYLALEFAD
+608 EAISEYLALQFAD

-632 WLAHYRKRLTTKME
+632 WLTHYRKRLITKAE
-646 GEDRVPAD
+646 GEDRAPAN

-679 KGAWIMHMLRE
+679 KGTWIMHMLRE
-690 MLRQPGAASGKDP
+690 MLRQPAGASGKDP
-703 DARFIALLHTL
+703 DARFVGLLHTL

-726 DLEREV
+726 DLQREV

-762 HYKVQFTSHSSEK
+762 HYKIQFTSHGSEK

-801 TTPGRTIF
+801 TPIPGRTIY
-809 LGTVIATGDETNF
+809 LGTVVTTGDETNF
-822 TFTSAVQPHK
+822 TFTSAIQPHK

>member
-1 MDELHGASLHSNPLE
+1 MR
-16 KGSPSALFS
+16 
-25 HAECVYTLFMQLRL
+25 LRL
-39 LLVVF
+39 LLVVL
-44 GVLFPSVS
+44 GCLFPSIC

-67 ALAIDSEHVY
+67 ALAIDSQHVY

-108 GRVTGFVFSGV
+108 GRITGFVFSGV

-149 SAYVRFTDSTEEE
+149 SAYVRFTDGTDQDLLRE
-162 LLHELERAGL
+162 LQRAGL
-172 APAVDEQFAA
+172 APAVDEQFAS
-182 LWGNSLDRLNPSHSL
+182 LWWASLDRLNPSHSL
-197 RILIEKYSNP
+197 RILVDKYSNP
-207 PAPFFHAGIDGVLT
+207 AAPFFHAGLDGVLT
-221 GPLDILLDGMQNDNF
+221 GPLDILLDDMQNDNF

-242 TIGKTT
+242 TVGKAT
-248 YYDLWSCNR
+248 YYDVWSSYQV
-257 MPGSTPF
+257 PGSTPF
-264 SMNIDAIRYRIDT
+264 SISIDAIRYTIDT
-277 TIHPDNSLEASASI
+277 TIHTDNSLEASASV

-311 KISAVTGDGGEA
+311 KITAVTGEGGDA
-323 LPFFQN
+323 LAFFQN
-329 EGLTQQEINSRGQ
+329 EGLTQEEINSRGQ

-348 LPKPP
+348 LPKAP
-353 AQGGT
+353 APGSA
-358 FTLHFRY
+358 FKLHFRY

-386 YPHYGDTA
+386 YPHYGDA
-394 EFAFYDLTFHWPKR
+394 SEFAFYDLTFHWPKR

-420 REEGDSRVATWKTEI
+420 REEGDLRVATWKTEI

-457 TIEVYANRQLEE
+457 TIDVYANKQLEE
-469 FLRARLSATPPP
+469 FLRSRLTAPTPS
-481 EDASRYPSTMRPQLG
+481 EDSGRHSSIMRPKIG
-496 NDLPS
+496 DDIPA
-501 LPPSPASF
+501 LPPSPAAF

-541 PGAFGQG
+541 PGGFGQG

-557 FSYLTDEAQYRA
+557 FSYLPDEAQYRA
-569 GLSTT
+569 GLGPT
-574 GRAFFTD
+574 GRAFFSD
-581 LVPFHEVAH
+581 VVPFHEVAH

-601 YEDQWID
+601 YRDQWID
-608 EAIAEYLALEFAD
+608 EAMAEYLALQFAD
-621 SQKNQDHPLNT
+621 SQKSQEHPLNT
-632 WLAHYRKRLTTKME
+632 WLAHYRKRLITKGD
-646 GEDRVPAD
+646 GEDRIPAD

-679 KGAWIMHMLRE
+679 KGAWIMHMLHE
-690 MLRQPGAASGKDP
+690 MLRQPAANGKDP
-703 DARFIALLHTL
+703 DARFIRLLHTL

-726 DLEREV
+726 DLQREV

-738 RMALEGGHSMEW
+738 RMDLEGGRSMEW

-762 HYKVQFTSHSSEK
+762 HYKVQFTSRNTEK
-775 GFQIRGKLLQDGVP
+775 GFQIRGRLLQDGVP
-789 RSFIAPVPIYAT
+789 RSFIAPVPIYAST
-801 TTPGRTIF
+801 TLGRTIF
-809 LGTVIATGDETNF
+809 LGTVVATGDETNF
-822 TFTSAVQPHK
+822 TFTSAAQPHK

>member
-1 MDELHGASLHSNPLE
+1 MRI
-16 KGSPSALFS
+16 
-25 HAECVYTLFMQLRL
+25 RL

-44 GVLFPSVS
+44 GVLFPSIS

-67 ALAIDSEHVY
+67 ALAIDSQHVY
-77 TVSTKD
+77 TVATKD

-108 GRVTGFVFSGV
+108 GRITGFVFSGV
-119 GHVVALPRDPVEKQQ
+119 GHIVALPRDPVEKQQ

-149 SAYVRFTDSTEEE
+149 SAYVRFTDGTEQD

-172 APAVDEQFAA
+172 SPAVDEQFAA
-182 LWGNSLDRLNPSHSL
+182 LWGTSLDRLNPSHSL
-197 RILIEKYSNP
+197 RILVEKYSHP

-221 GPLDILLDGMQNDNF
+221 GPLDILLDKMQNENF

-242 TIGKTT
+242 TVGKVTF
-248 YYDLWSCNR
+248 YDVWSSYR
-257 MPGSTPF
+257 VPDSLPF
-264 SMNIDAIRYRIDT
+264 SMGIDAIRYTLDT
-277 TIHPDNSLEASASI
+277 TISPDNSLEASASI
-291 EFRAAAGSQQ
+291 EFSASAGAQQ

-311 KISAVTGDGGEA
+311 KISAVTGDNGEA

-329 EGLTQQEINSRGQ
+329 EGLTQQEINTRGQ
-342 DSLIVF
+342 DSLLVF
-348 LPKPP
+348 FSKPP
-353 AQGGT
+353 GAGST

-408 LRLVATGTKSAE
+408 LRLVATGTKSME
-420 REEGDSRVATWKTEI
+420 REEGDWRVATWKTEI

-442 NLGEYASSSLSSENR
+442 NLGEYASSSLTTANR
-457 TIEVYANRQLEE
+457 SIDVYANKQLEE
-469 FLRARLSATPPP
+469 FLRSRLTKPTPS
-481 EDASRYPSTMRPQLG
+481 EDASRHSPGTRSQLG
-496 NDLPS
+496 PDIPV
-501 LPPSPASF
+501 LPPSPAAF
-509 LKQLAREID
+509 LRQLARDID

-526 YSGPFPFRNLGVSQI
+526 SSGPFPFRNLGVSQI
-541 PGAFGQG
+541 PGTFGQG

-557 FSYLTDEAQYRA
+557 LSFLPDEAQYRA
-569 GLSTT
+569 GLSPT

-581 LVPFHEVAH
+581 VVPFHEVAH

-601 YEDQWID
+601 YQDQWIN
-608 EAIAEYLALEFAD
+608 EAVAEYLALQFAD
-621 SQKNQDHPLNT
+621 SKKPQDHPLNT
-632 WLAHYRKRLTTKME
+632 WLTNYRKRLTTKAE
-646 GEDRVPAD
+646 GQDRAPGD

-665 SSRSPDAYS
+665 SSRSPDAYNA
-674 VVVYA
+674 VVYA
-679 KGAWIMHMLRE
+679 KGTWIIHMLHE
-690 MLRQPGAASGKDP
+690 MLRQPNAAGGKDP
-703 DARFIALLHTL
+703 DARFVALLHTL

-726 DLEREV
+726 DLQREV

-762 HYKVQFTSHSSEK
+762 HYKVQFTSHGSEK
-775 GFQIRGKLLQDGVP
+775 GFQIRGKLTQDGVP

-801 TTPGRTIF
+801 TSIPGRTF
-809 LGTVIATGDETNF
+809 YLGTVVTSGDETNF
-822 TFTSAVQPHK
+822 TFTSGIQPHK

>member
-1 MDELHGASLHSNPLE
+1 MP
-16 KGSPSALFS
+16 
-25 HAECVYTLFMQLRL
+25 LRL

-44 GVLFPSVS
+44 GCLFPSLS
-52 NAADSSPRELLTALN
+52 NAADLSPRELLTALN
-67 ALAIDSEHVY
+67 ALAIDSQHVY

-108 GRVTGFVFSGV
+108 GRITGFVFSGV
-119 GHVVALPRDPVEKQQ
+119 GHVVALPRDLVEKQQ

-149 SAYVRFTDSTEEE
+149 SAYVRFTDGTDQE
-162 LLHELERAGL
+162 LLRELQRAGL
-172 APAVDEQFAA
+172 TPAVDEQFAS
-182 LWGNSLDRLNPSHSL
+182 LWGASLDRLNPSHSL

-221 GPLDILLDGMQNDNF
+221 GPLDILLDGMQVDNF

-242 TIGKTT
+242 AVGKAM
-248 YYDLWSCNR
+248 YYDVWSSCR
-257 MPGSTPF
+257 MPGSAAF
-264 SMNIDAIRYRIDT
+264 RMGIDAIHYHIDT
-277 TIHPDNSLEASASI
+277 TINPDNSLEASASI
-291 EFRAAAGSQQ
+291 ELRAGAAAQQ

-306 LSRAL
+306 LSRKL
-311 KISAVTGDGGEA
+311 KITAVTGDDGEA

-342 DSLIVF
+342 DALIVF

-353 AQGGT
+353 AKEST
-358 FTLHFRY
+358 FTLHFHY
-365 SGNVIEDAGN
+365 TGNVIEDAGN
-375 SVLFVGARESW
+375 GVLFVGARESW
-386 YPHYGDTA
+386 YPHYGDA
-394 EFAFYDLTFHWPKR
+394 SEFALYDLTFHWPKR
-408 LRLVATGTKSAE
+408 LRLVATGAKSAE

-442 NLGEYASSSLSSENR
+442 NLGEYASSSLPSENR
-457 TIEVYANRQLEE
+457 TIDVYANKQLEE
-469 FLRARLSATPPP
+469 ILRARLSTLPPS
-481 EDASRYPSTMRPQLG
+481 EDASRHTFISK
-496 NDLPS
+496 LPVERDMPL
-501 LPPSPASF
+501 LPPSPAGF

-518 SSIRFYEL
+518 TSIRFYEL

-541 PGAFGQG
+541 PGTFGQG

-557 FSYLTDEAQYRA
+557 FSFLSDEAQYRA

-581 LVPFHEVAH
+581 VVPFHEVAH

-601 YEDQWID
+601 YQDQWID
-608 EAIAEYLALEFAD
+608 ESISEYLAQLFAN
-621 SQKNQDHPLNT
+621 SQKNQDHSLNT
-632 WLAHYRKRLTTKME
+632 WLAHYRKRLTTKAE
-646 GEDRVPAD
+646 GEDRIPSD

-665 SSRSPDAYS
+665 SSRSPDAYN

-679 KGAWIMHMLRE
+679 KGTWIMHMLRE
-690 MLRQPGAASGKDP
+690 MLRQPNATNGKAP

-726 DLEREV
+726 DLQREV

-738 RMALEGGHSMEW
+738 RMDLEGGRSMEW

-762 HYKVQFTSHSSEK
+762 HYKVQFTSRSSEK

-809 LGTVIATGDETNF
+809 LGTVVATGEETSF
-822 TFTSAVQPHK
+822 TFTSAAQPHK

>member
-1 MDELHGASLHSNPLE
+1 MR
-16 KGSPSALFS
+16 
-25 HAECVYTLFMQLRL
+25 LRL

-44 GVLFPSVS
+44 GCFFPSIS
-52 NAADSSPRELLTALN
+52 SAADSSPRELLTALN
-67 ALAIDSEHVY
+67 ALAIDPQHVY

-95 FQDGKIAFFQSFE
+95 FQEGKIAFFQSFE
-108 GRVTGFVFSGV
+108 GRITGFVFSGV

-149 SAYVRFTDSTEEE
+149 SAYVRFTDGTDQDLLRE
-162 LLHELERAGL
+162 LQRAGL
-172 APAVDEQFAA
+172 TPAVDEQFAS
-182 LWGNSLDRLNPSHSL
+182 LWGASLDRINPSHSL

-221 GPLDILLDGMQNDNF
+221 GPLDILLDGMQSDNF
-236 SLGQPR
+236 TLGQPR
-242 TIGKTT
+242 TVAKVN
-248 YYDLWSCNR
+248 YYDVWSSCR
-257 MPGSTPF
+257 MPGSTAF
-264 SMNIDAIRYRIDT
+264 SMGMDAIHYRIET
-277 TIHPDNSLEASASI
+277 TIHPDNSMEAAASI
-291 EFRAAAGSQQ
+291 EFRAAAGAQQ

-311 KISAVTGDGGEA
+311 KISAVSGDGGEA

-348 LPKPP
+348 LPKAPEP
-353 AQGGT
+353 GST

-375 SVLFVGARESW
+375 GVLFVGARESW
-386 YPHYGDTA
+386 YPHYGNAA
-394 EFAFYDLTFHWPKR
+394 EFALYDLTFHWPKR

-442 NLGEYASSSLSSENR
+442 NLGEYASSSLPSENR
-457 TIEVYANRQLEE
+457 TIEVYANKQLEE
-469 FLRARLSATPPP
+469 FLRSRLSATTPR
-481 EDASRYPSTMRPQLG
+481 EDASRHTFISKPPLEREMPT
-496 NDLPS
+496 
-501 LPPSPASF
+501 LPPSPAAF
-509 LKQLAREID
+509 LKLLAREID

-557 FSYLTDEAQYRA
+557 YSFLPDEAQYRA
-569 GLSTT
+569 GLSPT

-581 LVPFHEVAH
+581 VVPFHEVAH

-608 EAIAEYLALEFAD
+608 ESISEYLALLFAD

-632 WLAHYRKRLTTKME
+632 WLAHHRKRLTTKAE
-646 GEDRVPAD
+646 GEDRAPAD
-654 IGPVIAGRRLI
+654 IGPVIIGRRLI

-690 MLRQPGAASGKDP
+690 MLRQPGGTGGKDP
-703 DARFIALLHTL
+703 DARFIGLLHTL
-714 VSKYARKALTTA
+714 IAKYARKALTTA
-726 DLEREV
+726 DLQREV

-738 RMALEGGHSMEW
+738 RMDLEGGRSMEW

-762 HYKVQFTSHSSEK
+762 HYKVQFTSRSTEK
-775 GFQIRGKLLQDGVP
+775 GFQIRGKLMQDGVP

-801 TTPGRTIF
+801 TGPGRTIF
-809 LGTVIATGDETNF
+809 LGTVVATGEETSF
-822 TFTSAVQPHK
+822 TFTSAAQPHK

>member
-1 MDELHGASLHSNPLE
+1 MRP
-16 KGSPSALFS
+16 
-25 HAECVYTLFMQLRL
+25 CL
-39 LLVVF
+39 LLVVL
-44 GVLFPSVS
+44 GCLFPSICT
-52 NAADSSPRELLTALN
+52 AADSSPRELLTALN
-67 ALAIDSEHVY
+67 ALAIDSQHVY

-108 GRVTGFVFSGV
+108 GRITGFVFSGV

-149 SAYVRFTDSTEEE
+149 SAYVRFTDGTEQDLLRE
-162 LLHELERAGL
+162 LQRAGL
-172 APAVDEQFAA
+172 TPAVDEQFAS
-182 LWGNSLDRLNPSHSL
+182 LWWASLDRLNPSHSL
-197 RILIEKYSNP
+197 RILVDKYSNP
-207 PAPFFHAGIDGVLT
+207 PAPFFHAGLDGVLT
-221 GPLDILLDGMQNDNF
+221 GPLDILLDDMQNDNF

-242 TIGKTT
+242 TVGKTT
-248 YYDLWSCNR
+248 FYDVWSSYQV
-257 MPGSTPF
+257 PGSTPF
-264 SMNIDAIRYRIDT
+264 SMGIDAIRYTIDT
-277 TIHPDNSLEASASI
+277 TIHTDNSLEASASV

-311 KISAVTGDGGEA
+311 KITAVTGDGGEA

-348 LPKPP
+348 LPKPAAP
-353 AQGGT
+353 GST
-358 FTLHFRY
+358 FKLNFRY

-386 YPHYGDTA
+386 YPHYGDTS

-408 LRLVATGTKSAE
+408 LRLVATGNKSAE
-420 REEGDSRVATWKTEI
+420 REEGDWRAATWKTEI

-442 NLGEYASSSLSSENR
+442 NLGEYATSSLSSENR
-457 TIEVYANRQLEE
+457 TIDVYANKQLEE
-469 FLRARLSATPPP
+469 FLRSRLSAPTPS
-481 EDASRYPSTMRPQLG
+481 EDSSRHSSIMRPKMG
-496 NDLPS
+496 DDIPTI
-501 LPPSPASF
+501 PPSPAAF

-541 PGAFGQG
+541 PGGFGQG

-557 FSYLTDEAQYRA
+557 FSYLPDEAQYRA
-569 GLSTT
+569 GLGPT
-574 GRAFFTD
+574 GRAFFSD
-581 LVPFHEVAH
+581 VVPFHEVAH

-601 YEDQWID
+601 YRDQWID
-608 EAIAEYLALEFAD
+608 EAMAEYLALQFAD
-621 SQKNQDHPLNT
+621 SQKSQEHPLNT
-632 WLAHYRKRLTTKME
+632 WLAHYRKRLITKGE
-646 GEDRVPAD
+646 GEDRAPAD

-665 SSRSPDAYS
+665 SSYSPGAYN

-679 KGAWIMHMLRE
+679 KGTWIMHMLHE
-690 MLRQPGAASGKDP
+690 MLRQPGANGKDP
-703 DARFIALLHTL
+703 DARFIRLLHSL

-726 DLEREV
+726 DLQREV

-738 RMALEGGHSMEW
+738 RMDLEGGHSMEW

-762 HYKVQFTSHSSEK
+762 HYKVQFTSHSNEK

-789 RSFIAPVPIYAT
+789 RSFIAPVPIYAST
-801 TTPGRTIF
+801 TLGRTIF
-809 LGTVIATGDETNF
+809 LGTVVATGEETNF
-822 TFTSAVQPHK
+822 TFTSAAQPHK

>member
-1 MDELHGASLHSNPLE
+1 M
-16 KGSPSALFS
+16 
-25 HAECVYTLFMQLRL
+25 
-39 LLVVF
+39 VF
-44 GVLFPSVS
+44 GVLFPSICDP
-52 NAADSSPRELLTALN
+52 ADSSPRELLTALN
-67 ALAIDSEHVY
+67 ALAIDSQHVY

-108 GRVTGFVFSGV
+108 GRITGFVFSGI
-119 GHVVALPRDPVEKQQ
+119 GHVVALPRDQVEKQQ

-149 SAYVRFTDSTEEE
+149 SAYARFTDGTDQDLLRE
-162 LLHELERAGL
+162 LQRAGL
-172 APAVDEQFAA
+172 TPAVDEQFAS
-182 LWGNSLDRLNPSHSL
+182 LWWENLNRLNPSHSL
-197 RILIEKYSNP
+197 RILVEKYSNP
-207 PAPFFHAGIDGVLT
+207 PAPFFHAGLDGVLT
-221 GPLDILLDGMQNDNF
+221 GPLDILLDDMQNDNF

-242 TIGKTT
+242 VVGKAT
-248 YYDLWSCNR
+248 YYDVWSSYR
-257 MPGSTPF
+257 TPGSTPF
-264 SMNIDAIRYRIDT
+264 SMGIDAIHYGIDT
-277 TIHPDNSLEASASI
+277 TIRPDNSLEASASI
-291 EFRAAAGSQQ
+291 EFRAAAGAQQ

-311 KISAVTGDGGEA
+311 KITAVTGDDGEA

-348 LPKPP
+348 LTKPP
-353 AQGGT
+353 APGST

-386 YPHYGDTA
+386 YPHYGDA
-394 EFAFYDLTFHWPKR
+394 SEFALYDLTFHWPKR
-408 LRLVATGTKSAE
+408 LRLVAIGTKSAE
-420 REEGDSRVATWKTEI
+420 REEGDTRVATWKTEI

-442 NLGEYASSSLSSENR
+442 NLGEYASTSLSSENR
-457 TIEVYANRQLEE
+457 TIDVYANKQLEE
-469 FLRARLSATPPP
+469 FLRSRLSAPTPP
-481 EDASRYPSTMRPQLG
+481 EHASRHSSIMKPPFERE
-496 NDLPS
+496 LPA
-501 LPPSPASF
+501 LPPSPAGF

-526 YSGPFPFRNLGVSQI
+526 YAGPFPFRNLGVSQI

-557 FSYLTDEAQYRA
+557 FSFLPDEAQYRA

-574 GRAFFTD
+574 GRAFFSD
-581 LVPFHEVAH
+581 VVPFHEVAH

-601 YEDQWID
+601 YQDQWID
-608 EAIAEYLALEFAD
+608 EAIAEYLALQFAD
-621 SQKNQDHPLNT
+621 SQKTQEHPLNT
-632 WLAHYRKRLTTKME
+632 WLTHYRKRLTTKAE

-679 KGAWIMHMLRE
+679 KGTWIMHMLRE
-690 MLRQPGAASGKDP
+690 MLRQPAANGKDP
-703 DARFIALLHTL
+703 DVRFIRLLHAL

-726 DLEREV
+726 DLQREV

-738 RMALEGGHSMEW
+738 RMDLEGGRSMEW

-762 HYKVQFTSHSSEK
+762 HYKVQFTSRNTEK
-775 GFQIRGKLLQDGVP
+775 GFQIRGKLMQDGVP

-801 TTPGRTIF
+801 TALGRTIF
-809 LGTVIATGDETNF
+809 LGTVVATGEETNF
-822 TFTSAVQPHK
+822 TFTSAAQPHK
-832 LLIDPHMTLLCIP
+832 LLIDPHMTLLCIT

>member
-1 MDELHGASLHSNPLE
+1 MLWRSIRNTS
-16 KGSPSALFS
+16 
-25 HAECVYTLFMQLRL
+25 TR
-39 LLVVF
+39 
-44 GVLFPSVS
+44 FP
-52 NAADSSPRELLTALN
+52 P
-67 ALAIDSEHVY
+67 
-77 TVSTKD
+77 
-83 RVELRKADTVLA
+83 
-95 FQDGKIAFFQSFE
+95 KIAFFQSFE

-119 GHVVALPRDPVEKQQ
+119 GHIVTLPRDPVEKQQ

-149 SAYVRFTDSTEEE
+149 SAYVRFTDGTEEE
-162 LLHELERAGL
+162 LLRELQRAGL
-172 APAVDEQFAA
+172 TSAVDEQFAA
-182 LWGNSLDRLNPSHSL
+182 LWGTNLDRLNPSHSL
-197 RILIEKYSNP
+197 RILVEKYSKP

-221 GPLDILLDGMQNDNF
+221 GPLDILLDEMQNDNF

-242 TIGKTT
+242 TVGKTIF
-248 YYDLWSCNR
+248 YDVWSSYR
-257 MPGSTPF
+257 MPGTAAF
-264 SMNIDAIRYRIDT
+264 SMGMDAIRYVLDT
-277 TIHPDNSLEASASI
+277 TIHPDNSLEANASI

-301 FLGVQ
+301 FLGIQ

-311 KISAVTGDGGEA
+311 KITDVTGDKGDP
-323 LPFFQN
+323 LPYFQN

-348 LPKPP
+348 LPEPP
-353 AQGGT
+353 APGST
-358 FTLHFRY
+358 FKLHFRY

-375 SVLFVGARESW
+375 NVLFVGARESW
-386 YPHYGDTA
+386 YPHYGDAA

-420 REEGDSRVATWKTEI
+420 REEVDSRVATWKTEI

-442 NLGEYASSSLSSENR
+442 NLGEYASSSLSAENR
-457 TIEVYANRQLEE
+457 TIDVYANKQLEE
-469 FLRARLSATPPP
+469 YLRSRLSAPAPSPESSRHASILRPPA
-481 EDASRYPSTMRPQLG
+481 DA
-496 NDLPS
+496 DLPA
-501 LPPSPASF
+501 LPPSPAGF
-509 LKQLAREID
+509 LKLLAREID
-518 SSIRFYEL
+518 SSIRFYEI

-557 FSYLTDEAQYRA
+557 FSFLPDEAQYRA
-569 GLSTT
+569 GLSST

-581 LVPFHEVAH
+581 VVPFHEVAH

-601 YEDQWID
+601 YQDQWID
-608 EAIAEYLALEFAD
+608 EAISEYLALRFAD

-632 WLAHYRKRLTTKME
+632 WLIHYRKRLTTKAE
-646 GEDRVPAD
+646 GEDRIPAD

-679 KGAWIMHMLRE
+679 KGTWIMHMLRE
-690 MLRQPGAASGKDP
+690 MLRQPAGANGKDP
-703 DARFIALLHTL
+703 DARFVALLHTL

-726 DLEREV
+726 DLQREV

-762 HYKVQFTSHSSEK
+762 HYKVQFTSHGSEK

-801 TTPGRTIF
+801 TPIPGRTVY
-809 LGTVIATGDETNF
+809 LGTVVATGDETNF
-822 TFTSAVQPHK
+822 TFTSAIQPHK

>member
-1 MDELHGASLHSNPLE
+1 M
-16 KGSPSALFS
+16 
-25 HAECVYTLFMQLRL
+25 RL
-39 LLVVF
+39 SFLLAVF
-44 GVLFPSVS
+44 GVLLPSIC

-67 ALAIDSEHVY
+67 ALAVDSQHVY

-108 GRVTGFVFSGV
+108 GRITGFVFSGI

-149 SAYVRFTDSTEEE
+149 SAYVRFTDGTDQD
-162 LLHELERAGL
+162 LLREFQRAGVT
-172 APAVDEQFAA
+172 PAVDEQFAS
-182 LWGNSLDRLNPSHSL
+182 LWWTSLDRLNPSHSL
-197 RILIEKYSNP
+197 RILVEKYSNP
-207 PAPFFHAGIDGVLT
+207 PAPFFHAGIDGVVT
-221 GPLDILLDGMQNDNF
+221 GPLDILLDDMQNENF

-242 TIGKTT
+242 AVGKTT
-248 YYDLWSCNR
+248 YYDVWSSYR
-257 MPGSTPF
+257 VPGSPSF
-264 SMNIDAIRYRIDT
+264 SMGFDAIRYSIDT

-291 EFRAAAGSQQ
+291 EFRAAVSQQ

-311 KISAVTGDGGEA
+311 KITAVTGDDGEA

-329 EGLTQQEINSRGQ
+329 EGLTQQEIDSRGQ

-348 LPKPP
+348 LSKPP
-353 AQGGT
+353 APGST
-358 FTLHFRY
+358 FKLHFRY

-386 YPHYGDTA
+386 YPHYGDAA

-408 LRLVATGTKSAE
+408 LRLVATGNKSTE
-420 REEGDSRVATWKTEI
+420 REEGDLRAATWKTEI

-442 NLGEYASSSLSSENR
+442 NLGEYASTSLPSENR
-457 TIEVYANRQLEE
+457 TIDVYANKQLEE
-469 FLRARLSATPPP
+469 YLRSRLSTPTPP
-481 EDASRYPSTMRPQLG
+481 EIASRHSSMTRPQLG
-496 NDLPS
+496 EDIPA
-501 LPPSPASF
+501 LPPSPAAF
-509 LKQLAREID
+509 LKQLARAID

-557 FSYLTDEAQYRA
+557 FSFLPDEAQYRA
-569 GLSTT
+569 GLSPT
-574 GRAFFTD
+574 GRAFFSD
-581 LVPFHEVAH
+581 VVPFHEVAH

-601 YEDQWID
+601 YQDQWID
-608 EAIAEYLALEFAD
+608 EAIAEYLALQFAD

-632 WLAHYRKRLTTKME
+632 WLTHYRKRLTTKAE

-679 KGAWIMHMLRE
+679 KGVWIMHMLRE
-690 MLRQPGAASGKDP
+690 MLRQPAANGKDP
-703 DARFIALLHTL
+703 DARFIRLFHTL
-714 VSKYARKALTTA
+714 VLKYARKALTTA
-726 DLEREV
+726 DLQREV

-738 RMALEGGHSMEW
+738 RMDLEGGRSMEW

-762 HYKVQFTSHSSEK
+762 HYKVQFTSRNTEK
-775 GFQIRGKLLQDGVP
+775 GFQIRGRLMQDGVP
-789 RSFIAPVPIYAT
+789 RSFIAPVPIFAT
-801 TTPGRTIF
+801 TTLGRTVF
-809 LGTVIATGDETNF
+809 LGTVVATGEETSF
-822 TFTSAVQPHK
+822 TFTSAAQPHK
-832 LLIDPHMTLLCIP
+832 LQIDPHMTLLCIT

>member
-1 MDELHGASLHSNPLE
+1 MR
-16 KGSPSALFS
+16 
-25 HAECVYTLFMQLRL
+25 LRL
-39 LLVVF
+39 FLVVF
-44 GVLFPSVS
+44 GFLFPSLC

-67 ALAIDSEHVY
+67 ALAIDSQHVY
-77 TVSTKD
+77 TVSAKD

-95 FQDGKIAFFQSFE
+95 FQNGKIAFFQSFE
-108 GRVTGFVFSGV
+108 GRITGFVFSGI

-149 SAYVRFTDSTEEE
+149 SAYARFTDGTDRDLLRE
-162 LLHELERAGL
+162 LQRAGIT
-172 APAVDEQFAA
+172 PAVDEQFAS
-182 LWGNSLDRLNPSHSL
+182 LWGTSLDRLNPSHSL
-197 RILIEKYSNP
+197 RILVEKYSNP
-207 PAPFFHAGIDGVLT
+207 PAPFFHAGLDGVVT
-221 GPLDILLDGMQNDNF
+221 GPLDILLDDMQNQNF

-242 TIGKTT
+242 TVGKTT
-248 YYDLWSCNR
+248 YYDVWSSHQV
-257 MPGSTPF
+257 PGSPPF
-264 SMNIDAIRYRIDT
+264 SMGIDAIHYRIDT
-277 TIHPDNSLEASASI
+277 TIHSDNSLEASASI

-311 KISAVTGDGGEA
+311 KITAVTGNDGEA

-353 AQGGT
+353 APGSK

-365 SGNVIEDAGN
+365 GGNVIENAGN

-386 YPHYGDTA
+386 YPHYGDSS
-394 EFAFYDLTFHWPKR
+394 EFALYDLTFRWPKR

-420 REEGDSRVATWKTEI
+420 HEDGETRVARWTTEI
-435 PVPEAGF
+435 PVPQAGF
-442 NLGEYASSSLSSENR
+442 NLGEYATNSLTRENLR
-457 TIEVYANRQLEE
+457 IDVYANKQLEE
-469 FLRARLSATPPP
+469 TLRARLSLAFPPAESFP
-481 EDASRYPSTMRPQLG
+481 HPFTS
-496 NDLPS
+496 NPS
-501 LPPSPASF
+501 LGSEMPAPPPSPAAF
-509 LKQLAREID
+509 LVQLAREIN
-518 SSIRFYEL
+518 SSVRFYET
-526 YSGPFPFRNLGVSQI
+526 YFGPFPFRSLGVSQI

-557 FSYLTDEAQYRA
+557 FSFLPDEAQSRA
-569 GLSTT
+569 GLGSA

-581 LVPFHEVAH
+581 VVPFHEVAH

-601 YEDQWID
+601 YQDQWIN
-608 EAIAEYLALEFAD
+608 EAISEYLALLFAD
-621 SQKNQDHPLNT
+621 SQKNQDHTLNT
-632 WLAHYRKRLTTKME
+632 WLDRDRKRLITKGE

-654 IGPVIAGRRLI
+654 IGPVIIGRRLI
-665 SSRSPDAYS
+665 SSRSPDAYNA
-674 VVVYA
+674 VVYA
-679 KGAWIMHMLRE
+679 KGAWIIHMLRE
-690 MLRQPGAASGKDP
+690 MLRQPATSGKDP

-726 DLEREV
+726 DLQREV

-738 RMALEGGHSMEW
+738 RMDLEGGRSMEW

-762 HYKVQFTSHSSEK
+762 HYKVQFTSRSTGK
-775 GFQIRGKLLQDGVP
+775 GFQIRGKLMQDGVP
-789 RSFIAPVPIYAT
+789 RSFIAPVPIYAST
-801 TTPGRTIF
+801 ALGRTIF
-809 LGTVIATGDETNF
+809 LGTVVATGEETNF
-822 TFTSAVQPHK
+822 TFTSAAQSHK
-832 LLIDPHMTLLCIP
+832 LLIDPHMTLLCIT